1 MNIWDILI
9 LALIALALCGAARL
23 YRGRRKGKCG
33 GCCAACGTEE
43 CRCADKTAAK

>member
-9 LALIALALCGAARL
+9 LALIGLALCGAVRL

-33 GCCAACGTEE
+33 GCCEACGTES
-43 CRCADKTAAK
+43 CRCAEKGAVK